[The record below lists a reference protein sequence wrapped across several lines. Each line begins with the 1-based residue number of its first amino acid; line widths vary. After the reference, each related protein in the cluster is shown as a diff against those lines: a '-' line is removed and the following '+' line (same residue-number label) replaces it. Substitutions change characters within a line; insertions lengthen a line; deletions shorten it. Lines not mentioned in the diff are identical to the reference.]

1 MPDTQ
6 TLALFALASFVLVIV
21 PGPAVVYI
29 LTRSVSQGR
38 TAGVVSAVGVN
49 TGSLVHVLAAV
60 AGLSIVLARS
70 AVIFNGIKW
79 AGVAYLAWIGIR
91 TLMSDDAT
99 FTEPR
104 TGHSSLRR
112 IFTQGVL
119 VNILNP
125 KVAVFFL
132 AFLPQFIDPGAAN
145 PELQSLVL
153 GLLLILIGLVSDSF
167 YAIVG
172 GSIGDLFRT
181 RPRLARLT
189 RISAGC
195 TYLSLAG
202 IAAITGTVSKA

>member
-6 TLALFALASFVLVIV
+6 TLALFAFASFVLVIV

-38 TAGVVSAVGVN
+38 TAGLVSAVGVN

-70 AVIFNGIKW
+70 AVIFNAIKW
-79 AGVAYLAWIGIR
+79 AGVVYLAWIGIR
-91 TLMSDDAT
+91 TLTSDDST
-99 FTEPR
+99 FTESP
-104 TGHSSLRR
+104 TAHSSLHK
-112 IFTQGVL
+112 IFSQGVL

-132 AFLPQFIDPGAAN
+132 AFLPQFVDPGAAN

-153 GLLLILIGLVSDSF
+153 GLLLIAIGLVSDSL

-172 GSIGDLFRT
+172 GSIGDLFRA

-189 RISAGC
+189 RIGAGC

-202 IAAITGTVSKA
+202 IAALTGTVAKA